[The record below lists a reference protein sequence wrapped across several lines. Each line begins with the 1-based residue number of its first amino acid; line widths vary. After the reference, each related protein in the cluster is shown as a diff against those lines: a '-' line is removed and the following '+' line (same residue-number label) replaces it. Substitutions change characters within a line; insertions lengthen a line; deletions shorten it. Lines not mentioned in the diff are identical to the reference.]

1 MFMDYWWQLSLLL
14 VLSYFIG
21 NFSTAIVISNKF
33 IHKDIRE
40 LGSKNPGTTN
50 MTRVFG
56 IKYGVITLCL
66 DFFKGFICAVVGK
79 VIFTSMGGAEF
90 GILAGYLAGL
100 AVILGHNYPILLGFK
115 GGKGFASG
123 LGVYMAVNP
132 VFTVIL
138 LLFGIILLLIVDRMS
153 VFALTFFAVEAIY
166 HGIVYTKEY
175 WWIILFASIYFV
187 LIIISHRTN
196 IIRLLH
202 GEEKPLGLISI
213 LKNGKKL

>member
-1 MFMDYWWQLSLLL
+1 MFMNYWWQLSLLL

-50 MTRVFG
+50 MIRVFG

-66 DFFKGFICAVVGK
+66 DFFKGFACSFAGK
-79 VIFTSMGGAEF
+79 VIFTSMGGPDV
-90 GILAGYLAGL
+90 GMLAGYLAGL

-123 LGVYMAVNP
+123 LGVFMAVNP
-132 VFTVIL
+132 VFTLIL
-138 LLFGIILLLIVDRMS
+138 LLFGVILLLIVDRMS

-166 HGIVYTKEY
+166 HVVVYTKNITVLSY
-175 WWIILFASIYFV
+175 LLVYILY
-187 LIIISHRTN
+187 
-196 IIRLLH
+196 
-202 GEEKPLGLISI
+202 
-213 LKNGKKL
+213 

>member
-1 MFMDYWWQLSLLL
+1 MFMNYWWQLSLLL

-66 DFFKGFICAVVGK
+66 DFFKGFICTFVGK
-79 VIFTSMGGAEF
+79 VIFTSMGGAEL

-123 LGVYMAVNP
+123 LGVYMVVNP
-132 VFTVIL
+132 IFTLIL
-138 LLFGIILLLIVDRMS
+138 LLFGVVLLLIVDRMS

-175 WWIILFASIYFV
+175 WWIILLACIYFV
-187 LIIISHRTN
+187 LIIISHWPN
-196 IIRLLH
+196 ILRLLH

>member
-1 MFMDYWWQLSLLL
+1 MFMNYWWQLSLLL

-21 NFSTAIVISNKF
+21 NFSTAIIISNKF

-50 MTRVFG
+50 MIRVFG
-56 IKYGVITLCL
+56 IKYGVITLFL
-66 DFFKGFICAVVGK
+66 DFIKGFVCSFVGK
-79 VIFTSMGGAEF
+79 MIFTSIGGADL
-90 GILAGYLAGL
+90 GMLAGYLAGL

-132 VFTVIL
+132 VFTLIL
-138 LLFGIILLLIVDRMS
+138 LLFGVILLLIVDRMS

-166 HGIVYTKEY
+166 HVIVYTREY
-175 WWIILFASIYFV
+175 WWISLFGCMYFV
-187 LIIISHRTN
+187 LIIISHWPN
-196 IIRLLH
+196 ILRLLH

-213 LKNGKKL
+213 LKNGKKQ

>member
-1 MFMDYWWQLSLLL
+1 MFMNYWWQLSLLL

-21 NFSTAIVISNKF
+21 NFSTAIFISNKF

-66 DFFKGFICAVVGK
+66 DFFKGFICAFAGK

-90 GILAGYLAGL
+90 GILAGYLAGF

-123 LGVYMAVNP
+123 LGVYIAMNP
-132 VFTVIL
+132 GFTLIL
-138 LLFGIILLLIVDRMS
+138 LLFGVVLLLIVDRMS

-166 HGIVYTKEY
+166 HLRVYTKEH
-175 WWIILFASIYFV
+175 WLIIFIPCIYFI
-187 LIIISHRTN
+187 LIIISHRSN

-213 LKNGKKL
+213 LKNGKKQ

>member
-1 MFMDYWWQLSLLL
+1 MNYWWQLSLLL

-21 NFSTAIVISNKF
+21 NFSTAIIISNKF

-50 MTRVFG
+50 MIRVFG
-56 IKYGVITLCL
+56 IKYGVITLFL
-66 DFFKGFICAVVGK
+66 DFIKGFVCSFVGK
-79 VIFTSMGGAEF
+79 MIFTSIGGADI
-90 GILAGYLAGL
+90 GMLAGYLAGL

-132 VFTVIL
+132 VFTLIL
-138 LLFGIILLLIVDRMS
+138 LLFGVILLLIVDRMS

-166 HGIVYTKEY
+166 HVIVYTAEY
-175 WWIILFASIYFV
+175 WWISLFGCMYFV
-187 LIIISHRTN
+187 LIIISHWPN
-196 IIRLLH
+196 ILRLLH

-213 LKNGKKL
+213 LKNGKKQ

>member
-1 MFMDYWWQLSLLL
+1 MFMNYWWQLSLLL

-21 NFSTAIVISNKF
+21 NFSTAIVVSNKF

-50 MTRVFG
+50 MIRVFG
-56 IKYGVITLCL
+56 IKYGVITLFL
-66 DFFKGFICAVVGK
+66 DFFKGFVCSFVGK
-79 VIFTSMGGAEF
+79 MIFTSMGGPDL
-90 GILAGYLAGL
+90 GIFAAYLAGL

-132 VFTVIL
+132 VFTLIL
-138 LLFGIILLLIVDRMS
+138 LLFGVILLLIVDRMS

-175 WWIILFASIYFV
+175 WWIILFACIYFI
-187 LIIISHRTN
+187 LIIISHRAN
-196 IIRLLH
+196 ILRLLH